1 MLVRPEELRY
11 AVRRLVR
18 SPGFTLVAVLSLALG
33 IGANTAMFSVVNA
46 VLLRQLPV
54 TEPGQLVELYTA
66 ESNGYAYATSSYP
79 DFLDMRGLTDV
90 FSGVVGTRTFLARVE
105 QEGGQPGMAF
115 GELVSWDYFQVLGVR
130 MHLGR
135 TFLPEEDVA
144 PGTHPVVIL
153 GYRTWTRDYGADP
166 GIVGRTLRLGGSPH
180 TVIGVLPEEFTG
192 SMPVLVTGFYA
203 PLVMTDLLMGNSLDG
218 QLDRRGSRSMFV
230 KARLRPGVTV
240 EQADQAMKALAAGL
254 AEAHPDSNEG
264 RTMSALPSGDVA
276 LHPAVD
282 RALKPVA
289 ALLLAAVG
297 LVLLIACANLASF
310 LLARAEDR
318 RREVAVRLALGAG
331 RGALVRQLLTETT
344 LLALLGGAAGVLI
357 ARWTLDL
364 VMAFQP
370 PLPIPVDLDVSLDRN
385 VLGFTALVSLAAGLF
400 FGLVPALQA
409 TNPDLA
415 PTLKDGTDRG
425 RGPGRFTLRNGL
437 VVLQVTFSFVLLIGA
452 GLFVR
457 SFQKAQQIDPGFHSG
472 PGAILWPMASMSG
485 IESEE
490 ERELFAARAQ
500 EALLAH
506 PLITHL
512 AMADRL
518 PLGAGVQ
525 TASYRLPGVA
535 SERPD
540 GETEVD
546 NARVSPSYFETLGVQ
561 ILRGR
566 GFTRDDEGG
575 EGVVVVS
582 QAFLDRYYPGQDVL
596 GMLID
601 EGTPRPKR
609 IIGVAADTKVRTLG
623 EAPRPYV
630 YERLGGGDG
639 GDSQFL
645 VRGTGESAGILAAAR
660 GVLDAIEPDL
670 VYFETKTLEEHF
682 ALMLFAPRMAA
693 ALLGVFGGL
702 ALLLSA
708 VGIYGVVSYAV
719 ARRTREL
726 GIRISLG
733 ATARNVVGLAVGGGM
748 RLVAV
753 GGVLG
758 MVMAAAMT
766 WLLGRFLY
774 GIGPTDLVT
783 FASIPV
789 LLAAVALVAALIPAR
804 RASAV
809 DPVRALRA
817 E

>member
-1 MLVRPEELRY
+1 
-11 AVRRLVR
+11 
-18 SPGFTLVAVLSLALG
+18 
-33 IGANTAMFSVVNA
+33 
-46 VLLRQLPV
+46 
-54 TEPGQLVELYTA
+54 
-66 ESNGYAYATSSYP
+66 
-79 DFLDMRGLTDV
+79 
-90 FSGVVGTRTFLARVE
+90 
-105 QEGGQPGMAF
+105 
-115 GELVSWDYFQVLGVR
+115 
-130 MHLGR
+130 
-135 TFLPEEDVA
+135 
-144 PGTHPVVIL
+144 
-153 GYRTWTRDYGADP
+153 
-166 GIVGRTLRLGGSPH
+166 
-180 TVIGVLPEEFTG
+180 
-192 SMPVLVTGFYA
+192 
-203 PLVMTDLLMGNSLDG
+203 
-218 QLDRRGSRSMFV
+218 MFV

-254 AEAHPDSNEG
+254 AQAYPDSNEG

-318 RREVAVRLALGAG
+318 RREVAIRLALGAG

-344 LLALLGGAAGVLI
+344 LLALLGGAVGVLI

-370 PLPIPVDLDVSLDRN
+370 PLPVPVDLDVSLDRT
-385 VLGFTALVSLAAGLF
+385 VLGFTALVSLAAGLL
-400 FGLVPALQA
+400 FGLAPALQS

-437 VVLQVTFSFVLLIGA
+437 VVVQVTLSFVLLIGA

-457 SFQKAQQIDPGFHSG
+457 SFQKAQHIDPGFHSG

-485 IESEE
+485 IEGEE
-490 ERELFAARAQ
+490 EREVFAATAE

-506 PLITHL
+506 PLITHV

-518 PLGAGVQ
+518 PLGAAVQ
-525 TASYRLPGVA
+525 TQSYRLPDVV
-535 SERPD
+535 SSRPD

-566 GFTRDDEGG
+566 AFTRDDEGG
-575 EGVVVVS
+575 EEVIVVS
-582 QAFLDRYYPGQDVL
+582 QAFVDRYYPGRDVL
-596 GMLID
+596 GMLIN

-609 IIGVAADTKVRTLG
+609 IIGIAANTKVRTLG
-623 EAPRPYV
+623 EEPRPYV
-630 YERLGGGDG
+630 YEPLGGSGL

-645 VRGTGESAGILAAAR
+645 VRGTGASVELLAAAR
-660 GVLDAIEPDL
+660 GVLDRIEPDL
-670 VYFETKTLEEHF
+670 VYFESKTLEEHF

-733 ATARNVVGLAVGGGM
+733 ATARDVVGLAVGGGM

-758 MVMAAAMT
+758 MILAGGVT

-783 FASIPV
+783 FAAIPI

-804 RASAV
+804 RAGAV
-809 DPVRALRA
+809 DPVRALKA